1 MYPKLNIYLKL
12 ADYIVVTFLLQ
23 IEGRSRRSKRMNVQ
37 PQDATKDSFE
47 IERRHWMRNTF
58 RLDEKKGEKHERVGK
73 KETEE
78 RRAQPC
84 WIVSA
89 IFEDEKKAG

>member
-47 IERRHWMRNTF
+47 IERRH
-58 RLDEKKGEKHERVGK
+58 
-73 KETEE
+73 
-78 RRAQPC
+78 
-84 WIVSA
+84 
-89 IFEDEKKAG
+89 

>member
-1 MYPKLNIYLKL
+1 
-12 ADYIVVTFLLQ
+12 
-23 IEGRSRRSKRMNVQ
+23 
-37 PQDATKDSFE
+37 
-47 IERRHWMRNTF
+47 MRNAF
-58 RLDEKKGEKHERVGK
+58 RPNEKKGEKHVRVGK

-89 IFEDEKKAG
+89 IFENEKKAG